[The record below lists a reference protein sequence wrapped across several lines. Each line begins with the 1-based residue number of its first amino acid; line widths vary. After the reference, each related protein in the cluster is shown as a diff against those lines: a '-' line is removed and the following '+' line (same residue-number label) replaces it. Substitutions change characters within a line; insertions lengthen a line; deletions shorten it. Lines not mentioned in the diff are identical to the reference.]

1 MDVTQC
7 HQSFPYYRPMPRWEA
22 GAQARLTQ
30 AAYELY
36 FERGF
41 DSVTVAEI
49 TARAGLT
56 KRTFFRYFAD
66 KREVLFSGAAA
77 FQEAAVDA
85 VVNAEEGVTPIDAVV
100 DALAAGG
107 SAITEIGEGARG
119 RQRLIE
125 TSTEL
130 QEREMIKMVALTRA
144 IDDALQRRGVPES
157 VASITAQAGVAVFQ
171 TAFERWA
178 RQDAPDEFSH
188 LIYSTLDELR
198 AAVHPAVPD
207 GSGAAR
213 RATTT
218 RDR

>member
-1 MDVTQC
+1 
-7 HQSFPYYRPMPRWEA
+7 
-22 GAQARLTQ
+22 LTQ

-130 QEREMIKMVALTRA
+130 QEREMIKMASLTVALG
-144 IDDALQRRGVPES
+144 DALQLRGVP
-157 VASITAQAGVAVFQ
+157 ASAASLTARAGVAVFQ
-171 TAFERWA
+171 TAFDRWA
-178 RQDAPDEFSH
+178 RSEESVDFTH
-188 LIYSTLDELR
+188 LIHEAFDELR
-198 AAVHPAVPD
+198 AAVHP
-207 GSGAAR
+207 
-213 RATTT
+213 
-218 RDR
+218 

>member
-1 MDVTQC
+1 
-7 HQSFPYYRPMPRWEA
+7 MPRWEA
-22 GAQARLTQ
+22 GARARLTQ

-41 DSVTVAEI
+41 EDVTVAEI
-49 TARAGLT
+49 ATRAGLT
-56 KRTFFRYFAD
+56 KRTFFRYFED
-66 KREVLFSGAAA
+66 KREVLFSGASA
-77 FQEAAVDA
+77 FQEAVVGLVVDA
-85 VVNAEEGVTPIDAVV
+85 SEDVAPIDAVV
-100 DALAAGG
+100 AALAAGG
-107 SAITEIGEGARG
+107 STLTELGEGARG
-119 RQRLIE
+119 RQRLID
-125 TSTEL
+125 SSSEL

-178 RQDAPDEFSH
+178 RQDAPEEFSH